1 MASRSSSCTPILI
14 VAVTVLLAPAL
25 VADEKECFFERD
37 GNQVLYR
44 PIDDME
50 ILEVRLADRP
60 NQVIVVRDSD
70 GDALLR
76 SKDDLIFRRHV
87 EPEERESGRL
97 EAFRTSPAEQ
107 PLHGFDG
114 PGLTEIVGICREQ
127 GDDSPTCA
135 RLKEELA
142 VLQEEFG
149 TPLLLLKDLAEKGLG
164 DYLEAARATLREGNC
179 IAAPEGNDEPQQ
191 AVPDKEQ

>member
-1 MASRSSSCTPILI
+1 MNPPRF
-14 VAVTVLLAPAL
+14 VFLLLLLSAAL
-25 VADEKECFFERD
+25 VTPVVGAEEVCFFEHN

-50 ILEVRLADRP
+50 ILEVLLADRP

-76 SKDDLIFRRHV
+76 SEDDLIFRRHV
-87 EPEERESGRL
+87 EPEERDSGRL
-97 EAFRTSPAEQ
+97 EPFRTSPAEQ
-107 PLHGFDG
+107 PLHGFEG
-114 PGLTEIVGICREQ
+114 PGLTEIVGICREE
-127 GDDSPTCA
+127 GDDSPVCA

-142 VLQEEFG
+142 VLQEEYG

-164 DYLEAARATLREGNC
+164 EYLEAARTTLREGNC
-179 IAAPEGNDEPQQ
+179 IAPVSKVDQPRETPSEGED
-191 AVPDKEQ
+191 

>member
-1 MASRSSSCTPILI
+1 MIHSPFA
-14 VAVTVLLAPAL
+14 APAL
-25 VADEKECFFERD
+25 LLILAATLTPTLADDEACFFEHE

-44 PIDDME
+44 PIDGME

-76 SKDDLIFRRHV
+76 SNRDLIFRRYV
-87 EPEERESGRL
+87 EPEELESGRL
-97 EAFRTSPAEQ
+97 QPFQTSPAEP
-107 PLHGFDG
+107 PLHGFEG

-127 GDDSPTCA
+127 GDDSPTCQ

-142 VLQEEFG
+142 VLQEDYG

-164 DYLEAARATLREGNC
+164 DYLEQARITLQEGAC
-179 IAAPEGNDEPQQ
+179 LPPAVEIAEPLEGPAEED
-191 AVPDKEQ
+191 